1 MPLSC
6 TGAVASSRRV
16 AHREALHAALR
27 GEVPDLAEI
36 ARRHGCPAPSRPW
49 DGTAAAGRVRTLR
62 WQLRV
67 PGARRPLALACAC
80 APEMCHGDTICEAI
94 A

>member
-1 MPLSC
+1 MRGCEGLRRAVR
-6 TGAVASSRRV
+6 GA
-16 AHREALHAALR
+16 HHEALHAALR

-36 ARRHGCPAPSRPW
+36 VRRHGCPAPRRPW

-62 WQLRV
+62 WRLRV
-67 PGARRPLALACAC
+67 PGARPLALACAC
-80 APEMCHGDTICEAI
+80 APEGDTIREAI